1 MNNTQKHYKFQ
12 GHLFGLASLAY
23 TPTFILLHKLPLFGN
38 TLSRRTCLQFSD
50 RLLHHTH

>member
-1 MNNTQKHYKFQ
+1 MNNTQKHYEFQ

-23 TPTFILLHKLPLFGN
+23 SLPSILLHKLTLLSN

-50 RLLHHTH
+50 CLLHHTH